1 MIDALITGLSKGLEL
16 SAEEIADTLWLALQI
31 EESQP
36 ELSVRAELRE
46 NPPQPPFPR
55 GEPEILPEIQET
67 LPSER
72 EETASNQPPDE
83 PKAGIYPRN
92 PQESLVGSGL
102 SLRVPDAPSLREP
115 LTLARALKPLMRRMP
130 SGSTLVLDEAA
141 TTQQIA
147 ETGLW
152 LPVLKPTLEPWLDLE
167 LVVDEGISMQI
178 WRHTI
183 GELERLLKNYG
194 IFRDVRV
201 WGLIA
206 DDSESS
212 DLPRLVQ
219 IRRGIGATAKNQSPR
234 SPAELIDPSG
244 RRLILVVSDC
254 VSPQW
259 RDGKL
264 TKTLELWA
272 KQGSMAIVQML
283 PKWLWKR
290 TALGRDS
297 EVRLQGLNPG
307 EFNQKL
313 IAKGVSLWDELE
325 ETRGVKVP
333 IFTLEPERVAT
344 WAQMLSGKGSTW
356 TAGYMFKLDPLP
368 VRQGRDLFNLDIDRS
383 NPEQRVQAFRVT
395 ASPMARKLAGLLAA
409 APVISLP
416 IVRLIQ
422 ETLLKESQQVHV
434 AEVFLGGLLKPLSEI
449 NPETN
454 PNYVQYEFMDGV
466 RELLADSV
474 PSGYQGNI
482 FDAVSKYMARKMGL
496 SLEEFAAVLRNPHQ
510 VLDGEMASEVGY
522 FATMTPQILRQLGG
536 EYVKFAEE
544 LERNHR
550 QRYQNNSQATLNP
563 LPDIEYRAGGSLH
576 PDLSSY
582 VKRKADDKLYNA
594 VKAGQLCIVSTPR
607 QTGKSSLMSQTI
619 RRLQEEEFACAL
631 IDISTIV
638 ASDLT
643 QEQWYAGLIFKIAR
657 YFELREEFDLKI
669 WWQQLSHLSPA
680 YRFIEFIEEILL
692 QRISQRIIIFIDEFD
707 ATLILDFKQDFFAI
721 LRGLHQIRSQG
732 KDLNRLNFVLAGVFL
747 DTNITLD
754 INTSPL
760 SNIATKIDLESF
772 SYEEALPLAGGLA
785 EKVNNPQEL
794 LREILAWTG
803 GQPFLTQKICLLVK
817 ESDTYVPAGNEKAW
831 LDNLVMTKVID
842 RWQEQDNPQH
852 LQTIQDRIFYEDSNE
867 SLKLYRAILQEDEH
881 FSAKSKVVEELILTG
896 LVVRS
901 KAKLKIANKIYS
913 AIFNSEWI
921 EESLG
926 NSINSMLQIDA
937 NTGIKQILDR
947 KRNPNLKQLLNRLRK
962 GGNNRKNKSSDNV
975 IQIIGGRGSGKTTF
989 LAALAALPYSS
1000 SSTGINSITSV
1011 NNQLASQELMEHAK
1025 YLLEQGLGF
1034 KANSSLFDSN
1044 QYSLNISLKNYSKMA
1059 GLRMRSIQSTVT
1071 DKKYEG
1077 DFYTDLVEQLNNI
1090 RLQDYLDDCIK
1101 ATGILLLVDGSNGRR
1116 DEEYAIGLEFFLNAL
1131 NKSTDSQQ
1139 KKRIAFVVNKCELP
1153 EIWLQRS
1160 DPRRLSRRFFPKMVE
1175 ELEAW
1180 QDHNLGYVD
1189 YFTSS
1194 AFGVIGRNYPEA
1206 NTTILRRDNTHTSI
1220 IKKPRLWK
1228 PIGLVSPIYWL
1239 CTGLRHKELDNIK
1252 IE

>member
-36 ELSVRAELRE
+36 ELSIRAELKE
-46 NPPQPPFPR
+46 DPPQPPLKR
-55 GEPEILPEIQET
+55 GEPEILPKIST
-67 LPSER
+67 HPSEP
-72 EETASNQPPDE
+72 EETASNQPPDQ

-206 DDSESS
+206 NDSESS
-212 DLPRLVQ
+212 DLPCLVQ
-219 IRRGIGATAKNQSPR
+219 IRCGIGATAKHQSPR

-290 TALGRDS
+290 TALGRAS

-313 IAKGVSLWDELE
+313 IAKGVSLWEELE

-333 IFTLEPERVAT
+333 VFTLEPDRVAT

-356 TAGYMFKLDPLP
+356 TAGYVFKLDPIP
-368 VRQGRDLFNLDIDRS
+368 ARQGKDLFNLDVDRS

-474 PSGYQGNI
+474 PSGYVLDVV
-482 FDAVSKYMARKMGL
+482 DAVSKYVARKLGL
-496 SLEEFAAVLRNPHQ
+496 SLAEFAAVLRNPQQ
-510 VLDGEMASEVGY
+510 VLDGEIAENVSY
-522 FATMTPQILRQLGG
+522 FATMTAQVLRQLGS
-536 EYVKFAEE
+536 EYVKLAESLEGWSALYYNRQSDVYTDGNHSPFLPPEIRNKNGLKIVDFHRQQFEQETERLYEAKLIIIGEGGAGKTTLVKKIQSSNYQLHDEEDATNGIDVAQWKFPLKNGKEFRVNIWDFGGQEIYHTTHQFFFTRRSLYVLVVDTRKEDTDFYYWLNVVELLSDNSPILIIKNEKYEQQREINERQLRGEFTNLKETLPANFATQRGLPEIIKQIKHHISNLPHVGTE
-544 LERNHR
+544 LPKTWVKVREALEQESRNHISLDE
-550 QRYQNNSQATLNP
+550 YLNLCEQNGFTRR
-563 LPDIEYRAGGSLH
+563 E
-576 PDLSSY
+576 
-582 VKRKADDKLYNA
+582 DKLHLSGYLHDLGLCLHFQEDELLMKTIIIKPTWGTNA
-594 VKAGQLCIVSTPR
+594 VYKVLDN
-607 QTGKSSLMSQTI
+607 
-619 RRLQEEEFACAL
+619 RLVINNQGRF
-631 IDISTIV
+631 T
-638 ASDLT
+638 SD
-643 QEQWYAGLIFKIAR
+643 
-657 YFELREEFDLKI
+657 DLKQI
-669 WWQQLSHLSPA
+669 WHENK
-680 YRFIEFIEEILL
+680 Y
-692 QRISQRIIIFIDEFD
+692 
-707 ATLILDFKQDFFAI
+707 ATMQ
-721 LRGLHQIRSQG
+721 
-732 KDLNRLNFVLAGVFL
+732 
-747 DTNITLD
+747 
-754 INTSPL
+754 P
-760 SNIATKIDLESF
+760 
-772 SYEEALPLAGGLA
+772 
-785 EKVNNPQEL
+785 EL
-794 LREILAWTG
+794 LRLMMNFKLCYEIPNAPKNYIAPQLLTPNQPDYAWDESENLLLRYEYEFMPKGILTRFIIEMHAWVESQSSIWKSGIVLRKDDARAEVTELYRYHKGEIRIRVSGKRQRDLLTTIRHELSKIHDSYNSSDDRLNKVHRLKYKTLVPCNCSATCQNTQDPYFYSLERLYKCLNAQEKIQCQNSFSMVNVQDLIDNISIGNSQVLNNSKRLSKQKESLQNAWEMRCEKLSGLELNLAIETDLATKFMLEKQIQSEILELG
-803 GQPFLTQKICLLVK
+803 KL
-817 ESDTYVPAGNEKAW
+817 N
-831 LDNLVMTKVID
+831 
-842 RWQEQDNPQH
+842 
-852 LQTIQDRIFYEDSNE
+852 DRIKEINE
-867 SLKLYRAILQEDEH
+867 LLQ
-881 FSAKSKVVEELILTG
+881 
-896 LVVRS
+896 
-901 KAKLKIANKIYS
+901 
-913 AIFNSEWI
+913 
-921 EESLG
+921 
-926 NSINSMLQIDA
+926 
-937 NTGIKQILDR
+937 
-947 KRNPNLKQLLNRLRK
+947 
-962 GGNNRKNKSSDNV
+962 
-975 IQIIGGRGSGKTTF
+975 
-989 LAALAALPYSS
+989 
-1000 SSTGINSITSV
+1000 
-1011 NNQLASQELMEHAK
+1011 
-1025 YLLEQGLGF
+1025 
-1034 KANSSLFDSN
+1034 
-1044 QYSLNISLKNYSKMA
+1044 
-1059 GLRMRSIQSTVT
+1059 
-1071 DKKYEG
+1071 
-1077 DFYTDLVEQLNNI
+1077 
-1090 RLQDYLDDCIK
+1090 
-1101 ATGILLLVDGSNGRR
+1101 
-1116 DEEYAIGLEFFLNAL
+1116 
-1131 NKSTDSQQ
+1131 
-1139 KKRIAFVVNKCELP
+1139 
-1153 EIWLQRS
+1153 
-1160 DPRRLSRRFFPKMVE
+1160 
-1175 ELEAW
+1175 
-1180 QDHNLGYVD
+1180 
-1189 YFTSS
+1189 
-1194 AFGVIGRNYPEA
+1194 
-1206 NTTILRRDNTHTSI
+1206 
-1220 IKKPRLWK
+1220 
-1228 PIGLVSPIYWL
+1228 
-1239 CTGLRHKELDNIK
+1239 
-1252 IE
+1252 